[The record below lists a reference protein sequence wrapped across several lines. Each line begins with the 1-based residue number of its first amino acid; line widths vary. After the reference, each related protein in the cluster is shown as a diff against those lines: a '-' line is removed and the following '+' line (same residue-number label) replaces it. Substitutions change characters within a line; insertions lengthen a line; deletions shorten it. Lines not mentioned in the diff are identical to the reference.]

1 MLKGSLAVKYN
12 FDEPINR
19 KGTYSFKW
27 NGGDIVKSLG
37 MTERFD
43 EDTIPLNTA
52 DMDFQAP
59 QPVLDALHKLID
71 TKVFGYSSNL
81 CAPEYAEA
89 IIRWFKTKRDWE
101 IKREEILYVNGTVE
115 AIKQVILTFSDETDG
130 VIIQPPIYSP
140 FSFTIKRTKRR
151 IVNNPLINNDGYY
164 TMDYDDLEEK
174 AKDPNTKILLLCNPH
189 NPVGRVWKDEELK
202 KISEIC
208 LKNNVI
214 IVADEIHG
222 DLIRKGQEF
231 HPIATVVDN
240 SNLITCTAINKTFNL
255 AGLHCTNLVIK
266 NPDLRAKVAETLGW
280 CLPTPFAIA
289 ALIAA
294 YNEGDEWLEQLIDY
308 IDDNIDWV
316 LNFLKEKMPKV
327 KCFKPEGTYIIWMDF
342 REYGLTAQEIHDKI
356 YINANV
362 FLEGGL
368 QFDPENGA
376 GFERICVPTTR
387 ALLQEALERIYREF
401 EGL

>member
-174 AKDPNTKILLLCNPH
+174 AKDPNTKLLLLCNPH

-222 DLIRKGQEF
+222 DLLRKGQEF